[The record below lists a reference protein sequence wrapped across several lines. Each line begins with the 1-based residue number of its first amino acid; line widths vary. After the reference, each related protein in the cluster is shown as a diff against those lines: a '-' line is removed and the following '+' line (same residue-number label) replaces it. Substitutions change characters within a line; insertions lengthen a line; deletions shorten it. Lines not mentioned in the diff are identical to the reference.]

1 VKKRASILGLGLV
14 AVLLAWAWLAVWQ
27 LSKANAR
34 HDDDLAELDALIA
47 ARADLETNVLASRA
61 GILQNFDAVNRSV
74 RSLRS
79 AAAVASALRGQGR
92 EFTAAADILDREADA
107 LKMEEAAIERFK
119 TTLALFRLASR
130 SFPVAADALSYC
142 DDAGAQAAVQDA
154 AAEGAP
160 APCERLARKVASLR
174 TDVERYEVAP
184 QRELAEGIE
193 HDIQGLDDLH
203 SQLDPARQAEL
214 SALLGHARAILDHRP
229 RVDRMARDLLTSTGR
244 AEGRAALQEFERVA
258 GHDAAM
264 EAALRIAAAELLALF
279 VLLLAAIVWRAR
291 WR

>member
-1 VKKRASILGLGLV
+1 VKKRASIVGLGLV

-47 ARADLETNVLASRA
+47 ARAELETNVLASRA
-61 GILQNFDAVNRSV
+61 GILQNFDAINRSV

-79 AAAVASALRGQGR
+79 AAAVATALRSQGR
-92 EFTAAADILDREADA
+92 EFTAAADILDGESDT
-107 LKMEEAAIERFK
+107 LKVEEAAIERFK

-142 DDAGAQAAVQDA
+142 DDAGAPAATQD

-160 APCERLARKVASLR
+160 LPCERLAHKVASLR

-193 HDIQGLDDLH
+193 HDIQALDDLQ
-203 SQLDPARQAEL
+203 SQLDPTRQAEV

-229 RVDRMARDLLTSTGR
+229 RVDRMARDLVTSTGR

-279 VLLLAAIVWRAR
+279 VLLLAVVVWRAR